1 MPGEMRI
8 NWNWAAREIKDINKE
23 VEGAVLCD
31 VKNYKLHMH
40 IDYEELLN
48 FHFFN
53 HTKKKIMQSCK
64 ESILI
69 SGSRFE
75 G

>member
-23 VEGAVLCD
+23 VEGAIMCD
-31 VKNYKLHMH
+31 VKNYKLYMH

-48 FHFFN
+48 FHF
-53 HTKKKIMQSCK
+53 
-64 ESILI
+64 
-69 SGSRFE
+69 
-75 G
+75 